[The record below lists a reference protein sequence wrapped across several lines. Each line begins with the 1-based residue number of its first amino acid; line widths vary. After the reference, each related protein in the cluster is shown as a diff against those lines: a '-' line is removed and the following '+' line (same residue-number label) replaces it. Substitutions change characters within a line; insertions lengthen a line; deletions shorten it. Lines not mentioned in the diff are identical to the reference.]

1 MISQRI
7 ESSIRRNPGEYLWHH
22 KRFKSSLGKE
32 FYKDADKINS
42 LKGYMPLHEGEALAK
57 WAEKFSKVGPILEIG
72 TFGGKSAAF
81 LAYGSRKKIR

>member
-1 MISQRI
+1 M
-7 ESSIRRNPGEYLWHH
+7 L
-22 KRFKSSLGKE
+22 
-32 FYKDADKINS
+32 DKINS

-81 LAYGSRKKIR
+81 LAYGSKKMTIFLALAAIHPWWGNSRITACILGRVGQF